1 MRHPAYETDRS
12 LQSARSLAA
21 VRGMTGMIG
30 EAVVTVAAV
39 QVGYLLGVLVAA
51 HTT

>member
-21 VRGMTGMIG
+21 VSGMIG

-39 QVGYLLGVLVAA
+39 QVGYLLGMLVAA